1 MRSADKNNLAGYG
14 RSIINQKECLLN
26 LQKRQ
31 KLKDLLITKFMQK
44 YGIKNADLILE
55 EEISKF
61 LQGEKLNDK
70 DLKRLDMKVRKL
82 LNEKI
87 SKDKLKEKLTQSL
100 QGISSNEILPKIE
113 TSKTIENNTISPK
126 TRNLKPTT
134 IINTEPSM
142 DTLCQKNLSNSLY
155 NPLKTYGNKRMYKK
169 PEEEL
174 AELEAEFAKEEKENK
189 NKYKRLD
196 FTEEGDEWSAIA
208 KYNRKL
214 YEEQIKLEKMKD
226 EELKKR
232 NKADLDLQIKQRL
245 KQEYEN
251 ELKEKEYDKIMK
263 EHQKEMDE
271 LDRKKQEEIKK
282 QVLREKE
289 SRDEQMRQNY
299 IRKRIEILKEK
310 KFEKNLV
317 KNIKEGIEKEKQK
330 AIEKK
335 KKENEALLRAIK
347 ENDLKMKMKKEKEK
361 RDKEE
366 EIKMGEERI
375 KMQMKE
381 DLQREKYYETIK
393 NNGNKM
399 SLKADEILEK
409 LRKDQEEEDKRIQHY
424 YDEKN
429 RLEIDKEKEKEIKK
443 HRDKFELKKYLDMQ
457 IEERKKEEDFLK
469 SLDYE
474 QARIWAIDCK
484 KYNEDE
490 KEINKKIREMN
501 KRNMDSVMEQI
512 NKKKKGNKK
521 TAMNETEYAMPKI
534 GYEDAY
540 EYDISIIQE
549 ELKKPIDEQNILY
562 DACWRVAM
570 EDLMEVLIDESQK
583 LAYASGFDVDIQ
595 TPREVIDEYIAILE
609 SYLNDDVPFRVFR
622 VFAFMASALNDKK
635 EIFV

>member
-1 MRSADKNNLAGYG
+1 MFYNTYRSTKSSMRSADKNNLAGYG

-174 AELEAEFAKEEKENK
+174 AELEAEFSKEEKENK

-521 TAMNETEYAMPKI
+521 TAMNETEYAM
-534 GYEDAY
+534 
-540 EYDISIIQE
+540 
-549 ELKKPIDEQNILY
+549 N
-562 DACWRVAM
+562 
-570 EDLMEVLIDESQK
+570 
-583 LAYASGFDVDIQ
+583 
-595 TPREVIDEYIAILE
+595 REILE
-609 SYLNDDVPFRVFR
+609 K
-622 VFAFMASALNDKK
+622 AKASLAK
-635 EIFV
+635 

>member
-1 MRSADKNNLAGYG
+1 MFYNTYRTTKSTMRSADKNNLAGYG
-14 RSIINQKECLLN
+14 RSIINQRETLLN

-44 YGIKNADLILE
+44 YGIKNADVILE
-55 EEISKF
+55 EEIGKF

-70 DLKRLDMKVRKL
+70 DLKRLDVKIKKL
-82 LNEKI
+82 LREKV
-87 SKDKLKEKLTQSL
+87 SKDKLKQKLTQSL
-100 QGISSNEILPKIE
+100 QGINTEEILPKID
-113 TSKTIENNTISPK
+113 TANTIDNNTISPRINNIK
-126 TRNLKPTT
+126 QT
-134 IINTEPSM
+134 ILNTEPSKE
-142 DTLCQKNLSNSLY
+142 TLSQKNLSNSLY
-155 NPLKTYGNKRMYKK
+155 NPLKTFGNKRKYKK

-189 NKYKRLD
+189 SKYKRLD

-214 YEEQIKLEKMKD
+214 YEDEIKMEKIKD
-226 EELKKR
+226 EELKRR

-245 KQEYEN
+245 IKEYEE
-251 ELKEKEYDKIMK
+251 ELKDKEYDKIMK

-271 LDRKKQEEIKK
+271 LDRKKQEDIKK
-282 QVLREKE
+282 QILREKE

-299 IRKRIEILKEK
+299 IKKRIEILKEK

-317 KNIKEGIEKEKQK
+317 KYIQEGIEKEKQD
-330 AIEKK
+330 AIDKK

-347 ENDLKMKMKKEKEK
+347 ENDLKIKMKKEKEK

-366 EIKMGEERI
+366 EIKMGEERM

-381 DLQREKYYETIK
+381 DLQREKYYESIK
-393 NNGNKM
+393 KNGMKM
-399 SLKADEILEK
+399 SSKADELLK
-409 LRKDQEEEDKRIQHY
+409 RLRQEQEEEDKRIQHY

-429 RLEIDKEKEKEIKK
+429 RLEIDKEKEKEMKK
-443 HRDKFELKKYLDMQ
+443 FKDKFELKKYLDMQ

-484 KYNEDE
+484 KYNDDE

-512 NKKKKGNKK
+512 NKKKKNNKK
-521 TAMNETEYAMPKI
+521 GMNETEYAM
-534 GYEDAY
+534 
-540 EYDISIIQE
+540 
-549 ELKKPIDEQNILY
+549 N
-562 DACWRVAM
+562 
-570 EDLMEVLIDESQK
+570 
-583 LAYASGFDVDIQ
+583 
-595 TPREVIDEYIAILE
+595 REILE
-609 SYLNDDVPFRVFR
+609 K
-622 VFAFMASALNDKK
+622 AKASLAK
-635 EIFV
+635 

>member
-1 MRSADKNNLAGYG
+1 MFYNTYRSTKSSMHSADKNNLAGYG
-14 RSIINQKECLLN
+14 RSIINQRECLLN

-44 YGIKNADLILE
+44 YGIKNADVILE
-55 EEISKF
+55 EEIAKF

-70 DLKRLDMKVRKL
+70 DLKRLDVKIKELLREKV
-82 LNEKI
+82 

-100 QGISSNEILPKIE
+100 RGINSDEILPKIDIAN
-113 TSKTIENNTISPK
+113 TIDNSTISPRIK
-126 TRNLKPTT
+126 KMKPT
-134 IINTEPSM
+134 ILNTEPAK
-142 DTLCQKNLSNSLY
+142 DTLSQQNLSNSLY
-155 NPLKTYGNKRMYKK
+155 NPLKTNGNKRIYKK

-174 AELEAEFAKEEKENK
+174 AELEAEFAKEENENK

-214 YEEQIKLEKMKD
+214 YEDGIKLEKMKD
-226 EELKKR
+226 EELKRR

-245 KQEYEN
+245 KKEYEE

-271 LDRKKQEEIKK
+271 LDRKKQEDIKK
-282 QVLREKE
+282 QILREKE

-299 IRKRIEILKEK
+299 IKRRIEILKEK

-317 KNIKEGIEKEKQK
+317 KNIQEGIEKEKQE
-330 AIEKK
+330 IINKK

-347 ENDLKMKMKKEKEK
+347 ENDLKIKMRKEKEK
-361 RDKEE
+361 RDREE

-393 NNGNKM
+393 RNGIKM
-399 SLKADEILEK
+399 SSKADEVLNK

-429 RLEIDKEKEKEIKK
+429 RLEIDKEKEKEKK
-443 HRDKFELKKYLDMQ
+443 KLREKFELKKYLDMQ

-490 KEINKKIREMN
+490 KEINKRIREMN

-512 NKKKKGNKK
+512 KKKKKKNKK
-521 TAMNETEYAMPKI
+521 GMNETEYAM
-534 GYEDAY
+534 
-540 EYDISIIQE
+540 
-549 ELKKPIDEQNILY
+549 N
-562 DACWRVAM
+562 
-570 EDLMEVLIDESQK
+570 
-583 LAYASGFDVDIQ
+583 
-595 TPREVIDEYIAILE
+595 REILE
-609 SYLNDDVPFRVFR
+609 K
-622 VFAFMASALNDKK
+622 AKASLAK
-635 EIFV
+635 

>member
-1 MRSADKNNLAGYG
+1 MFYNTYRSTKSSMRSADKNNLAGYG

-113 TSKTIENNTISPK
+113 TSKTIENNSISPK

-335 KKENEALLRAIK
+335 KKENEALLIAIK

-521 TAMNETEYAMPKI
+521 TAMNETEYAM
-534 GYEDAY
+534 
-540 EYDISIIQE
+540 
-549 ELKKPIDEQNILY
+549 N
-562 DACWRVAM
+562 
-570 EDLMEVLIDESQK
+570 
-583 LAYASGFDVDIQ
+583 
-595 TPREVIDEYIAILE
+595 REILE
-609 SYLNDDVPFRVFR
+609 K
-622 VFAFMASALNDKK
+622 AKASLAK
-635 EIFV
+635 

>member
-1 MRSADKNNLAGYG
+1 MFYNTYRTTKSTMRSADKNNLAGYG
-14 RSIINQKECLLN
+14 RSIINQRETLLN

-44 YGIKNADLILE
+44 YGIKNADVILE
-55 EEISKF
+55 EEIGKF

-70 DLKRLDMKVRKL
+70 DLKRLDVKIKKL
-82 LNEKI
+82 LREKV
-87 SKDKLKEKLTQSL
+87 SKDKLKQKLTQSL
-100 QGISSNEILPKIE
+100 QGINTEEILPKID
-113 TSKTIENNTISPK
+113 TANTIDNNTISPRINNIK
-126 TRNLKPTT
+126 QT
-134 IINTEPSM
+134 ILNTEPSKE
-142 DTLCQKNLSNSLY
+142 TLSQKNLSNSLY
-155 NPLKTYGNKRMYKK
+155 NPLKTFGNKRKYKK

-189 NKYKRLD
+189 SKYKRLD

-214 YEEQIKLEKMKD
+214 YEDEIKMEKIKD
-226 EELKKR
+226 EELKRR

-245 KQEYEN
+245 IKEYEE
-251 ELKEKEYDKIMK
+251 ELKDKEYDKIMK

-271 LDRKKQEEIKK
+271 IDRKKQESIKK
-282 QVLREKE
+282 QILKEKE

-299 IRKRIEILKEK
+299 IKKRIEILKEK

-317 KNIKEGIEKEKQK
+317 KYIQEGIEKEKQD
-330 AIEKK
+330 AIDKK

-347 ENDLKMKMKKEKEK
+347 ENDLKIKKKKEKEK

-366 EIKMGEERI
+366 EIKMGEERM

-381 DLQREKYYETIK
+381 DLQREKYYESIK
-393 NNGNKM
+393 KNGMKM
-399 SLKADEILEK
+399 SSKADELLK
-409 LRKDQEEEDKRIQHY
+409 RLRQEQEEEDKRIQHY

-429 RLEIDKEKEKEIKK
+429 RLEIDEEKEKEMKK
-443 HRDKFELKKYLDMQ
+443 FKDKFELKKYLDMQ

-484 KYNEDE
+484 KYNDDE

-512 NKKKKGNKK
+512 NKKKKNNKK
-521 TAMNETEYAMPKI
+521 GMNETEYAM
-534 GYEDAY
+534 
-540 EYDISIIQE
+540 
-549 ELKKPIDEQNILY
+549 N
-562 DACWRVAM
+562 
-570 EDLMEVLIDESQK
+570 
-583 LAYASGFDVDIQ
+583 
-595 TPREVIDEYIAILE
+595 REILE
-609 SYLNDDVPFRVFR
+609 K
-622 VFAFMASALNDKK
+622 AKASLAK
-635 EIFV
+635 